1 MAGGPAVRHL
11 TWPRNSPPGFAAV
24 CRLTYHR
31 PAFRSATCAGVSVA
45 VPVIGLEIGPGNGTT
60 TPALLPAAAGPWKWP
75 AVTGPVVPEYVT
87 VHFRVVPSRSTLAVP
102 VPALALGGTSFAPV
116 RGTVIPL
123 PIIMPDEPIMP
134 QPATTR
140 APVARAVARAI
151 R

>member
-45 VPVIGLEIGPGNGTT
+45 VPVIGLEIGPGKGTT
-60 TPALLPAAAGPWKWP
+60 TPALAPGMAGPWKWP
-75 AVTGPVVPEYVT
+75 AVTGPLVPEYVT
-87 VHFRVVPSRSTLAVP
+87 VHLRTVPSRSTLAVP
-102 VPALALGGTSFAPV
+102 LPVLAFGGTSFAPLKGMV
-116 RGTVIPL
+116 IVLPDIPL
-123 PIIMPDEPIMP
+123 DEPIIP

-140 APVARAVARAI
+140 
-151 R
+151 